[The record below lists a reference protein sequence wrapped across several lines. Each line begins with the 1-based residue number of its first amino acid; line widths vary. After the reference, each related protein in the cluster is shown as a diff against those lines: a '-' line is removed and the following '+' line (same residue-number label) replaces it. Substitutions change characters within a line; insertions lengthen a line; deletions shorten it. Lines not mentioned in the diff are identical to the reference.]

1 MVNPKTITTMKNLHF
16 RLLRCCATA
25 TIALFASCEKPVI
38 DEAPKQGREAN
49 ANVTLTFVPFSQQD
63 FTRTAAVPDATT
75 VPSGSPLGIT
85 RAAAALTD
93 QCSRLSVAIFKPDGT
108 KAKSVN
114 QSVSDEGFGQVSVSL
129 SSGTYTVVAIA
140 HSSTEGNATIT
151 SPEKTTFANNKM
163 TDTFSYCGTLT
174 VGENPVNETLQMQRV
189 VAMLRLT
196 VTGTIPSDVERFK
209 FYYTGGSSTLNPTTG
224 YGCVNSK
231 QTEYRA
237 VVPEPATVPDGSPS
251 GRVFDLYTAPHELND
266 VLKLTITALAS
277 DGSTLNEWTM
287 ENVPVTR
294 NKITTWSGSLFSD
307 DGTGGGTI
315 TSGNLSLSLDPEW
328 NGQQSYTW

>member
-1 MVNPKTITTMKNLHF
+1 MVTPQITTTMRKCYYSLV
-16 RLLRCCATA
+16 CCCITA
-25 TIALFASCEKPVI
+25 TIALFTSCEKPVI

-63 FTRTAAVPDATT
+63 FTRTAAVPDAAA

-108 KAKSVN
+108 KAKSIN
-114 QSVSDEGFGQVSVSL
+114 QSVSDDGFGQVSVSL

-151 SPEKTTFANNKM
+151 SPEKATFANNKM
-163 TDTFSYCGTLT
+163 TDTFSYCGTLI
-174 VGENPVNETLQMQRV
+174 VGDTPVNETLQMQRV

-196 VTGTIPSDVERFK
+196 VTGTIPPDVERFK

-237 VVPEPATVPDGSPS
+237 VVPDGSPS
-251 GRVFDLYTAPHELND
+251 GQVFDLYTAPHELND
-266 VLKLTITALAS
+266 ILKLTITAIAS

-287 ENVPVTR
+287 ENIPVTR
-294 NKITTWSGSLFSD
+294 NKITAWSGSLFSD

-315 TSGNLSLSLDPEW
+315 ASGSLSLTLDPEW
-328 NGQQSYTW
+328 NGQKSYTW